1 MRGLI
6 RISNHDAGTLCDGS
20 REARIYGPDRS
31 LPPDLM
37 SAAIFSES
45 TAIRLGL
52 KRQVVTALLF
62 SLAANVLLSGILLVK
77 PSPVLTIVIPPEAA
91 APKQDGSSLKK
102 GFIPNISKNGRC
114 RLQHSSQ
121 R

>member
-31 LPPDLM
+31 LSPDLM

-62 SLAANVLLSGILLVK
+62 G
-77 PSPVLTIVIPPEAA
+77 
-91 APKQDGSSLKK
+91 
-102 GFIPNISKNGRC
+102 
-114 RLQHSSQ
+114 HSARQTFSRPHHRHPARSCQ
-121 R
+121 RRSRMDLH

>member
-1 MRGLI
+1 
-6 RISNHDAGTLCDGS
+6 
-20 REARIYGPDRS
+20 
-31 LPPDLM
+31 M

-91 APKQDGSSLKK
+91 SAEAGWIFTEK
-102 GFIPNISKNGRC
+102 GFIPNTSKNGRC